1 MRGRPHN
8 DSGPGATARSPRRGA
23 GRLLRALALSSA
35 AVAPLASGCV
45 AVAAGGLGVMLSQE
59 FQKGAQ
65 IVHYDRDAELVWLRV
80 KETLSHLSTR
90 QPIFEEAERRAFATV
105 EGGAVRVDVIEASE
119 GRCRVS
125 VTGRRYGLQSPEL
138 ALSTLDAVDAQ
149 VRR

>member
-1 MRGRPHN
+1 MRGRPHEAP
-8 DSGPGATARSPRRGA
+8 GPARRGLCGLA
-23 GRLLRALALSSA
+23 LTCAALA
-35 AVAPLASGCV
+35 PLTGGCV

-65 IVHYDRDAELVWLRV
+65 IVHYDRDADLVWLRV

-90 QPIFEEAERRAFATV
+90 QPIFEDDDEEGHKRAFATV
-105 EGGAVRVDVIEASE
+105 EGGAVRVDVSEAGE

-138 ALSTLDAVDAQ
+138 ALSTLDAIDAQ
-149 VRR
+149 IRR

>member
-1 MRGRPHN
+1 MRARPIEA
-8 DSGPGATARSPRRGA
+8 PGTA
-23 GRLLRALALSSA
+23 GRALRSLAVACAALA
-35 AVAPLASGCV
+35 PLTAGCV

-65 IVHYDRDAELVWLRV
+65 IVHYDRDADLVWLRV

-90 QPIFEEAERRAFATV
+90 QPIFEDDAEDDRRAFATV
-105 EGGAVRVDVIEASE
+105 EGGAVRVDVTEVRE

-138 ALSTLDAVDAQ
+138 ALSTLDAIDAQ
-149 VRR
+149 IRR